1 MVPRDS
7 EEKLKLERDFC
18 VAFIAIELESGD
30 YFVGSTFDD
39 AVNAALDKYPDRTT
53 HTIRVGHVAA
63 IHIGALELNKEPFD
77 VVPAFCGPARAGD
90 VARRIAGF

>member
-1 MVPRDS
+1 MTS
-7 EEKLKLERDFC
+7 AELKTNSAKAKDLYESRLRKDLERDSWGSY
-18 VAFIAIELESGD
+18 VAIEPESGD

-63 IHIGALELNKEPFD
+63 IHIGGLK
-77 VVPAFCGPARAGD
+77 R
-90 VARRIAGF
+90 

>member
-1 MVPRDS
+1 MASTGLKTNSAKAKDLYESLLRRD
-7 EEKLKLERDFC
+7 LERDFWGAY
-18 VAFIAIELESGD
+18 VAIEPESGD

-63 IHIGALELNKEPFD
+63 IHLGGL
-77 VVPAFCGPARAGD
+77 
-90 VARRIAGF
+90 RR